1 MILDVPIPSWPFC
14 KKFFLIISKFVVAES
29 SQGHPEAAARRLT
42 AIEKISELD
51 VTKKVRQRGRAL
63 VAD

>member
-14 KKFFLIISKFVVAES
+14 KKFFFIISEFVVAES

-42 AIEKISELD
+42 AIEEISELD